1 MATRVGQ
8 GFGVVLIVLGVLGT
22 FVRVPYVSLWTA
34 LMGLFVYR
42 TAQNIRDTGDK
53 FDFTSNW

>member
-1 MATRVGQ
+1 MRAIMFVVGA
-8 GFGVVLIVLGVLGT
+8 VVAV
-22 FVRVPYVSLWTA
+22 
-34 LMGLFVYR
+34 LFVLR